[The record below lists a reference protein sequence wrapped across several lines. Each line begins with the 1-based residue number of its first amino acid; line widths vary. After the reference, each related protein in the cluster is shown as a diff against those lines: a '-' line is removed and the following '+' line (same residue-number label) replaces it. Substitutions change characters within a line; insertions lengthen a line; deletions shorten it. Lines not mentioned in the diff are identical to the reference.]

1 MSLRGHAQLV
11 LRDLPSDKGQ
21 YDSTIVRSLE
31 ERFFS
36 PNQTH
41 IYRVQLKKH
50 RERQSHYRGYD
61 RPLEHNNFGL
71 RISSLEVRETL
82 A

>member
-36 PNQTH
+36 PNQTY
-41 IYRVQLKKH
+41 IPCTAEETQRASESL
-50 RERQSHYRGYD
+50 S
-61 RPLEHNNFGL
+61 GL
-71 RISSLEVRETL
+71 RQAIRTQQFSPTHQFS
-82 A
+82 